1 MIGFVTY
8 AHDTWKGDTKPN
20 RITWVLWTV
29 APLIAF
35 FAQISEGVGIGAL
48 LSLTIGVGPLLV
60 LAASFANKNSYWQ
73 ISRFD
78 LMCGAIS
85 ILALI
90 LWLVTGT
97 GIIAIVLSMVADFMA
112 SVPTLIKAYRNP
124 ETESSI
130 AFLAGI
136 IATIITIFSLSRWNF
151 ASVGFPVYLLLNGIV
166 LFVLI
171 RFPGLRPAYHQLQ
184 RSKS

>member
-1 MIGFVTY
+1 MIGFVAY
-8 AHDTWKGDTKPN
+8 AHNTWKGDTKPN
-20 RITWVLWTV
+20 RVTWVLWTV

-48 LSLTIGVGPLLV
+48 LSLAIGVGPLLV
-60 LAASFANKNSYWQ
+60 LAASFANKKSYWQ
-73 ISRFD
+73 VSRSD
-78 LMCGAIS
+78 LICGAVS

-90 LWLVTGT
+90 LWFITGT
-97 GIIAIVLSMVADFMA
+97 GIVAIVLSMVADFMA

-124 ETESSI
+124 ETESST

-151 ASVGFPVYLLLNGIV
+151 ASVGFPVYLLLNGTA
-166 LFVLI
+166 LFVFI
-171 RFPGLRPAYHQLQ
+171 RFPKLRPVHQHLQ
-184 RSKS
+184 RSKP